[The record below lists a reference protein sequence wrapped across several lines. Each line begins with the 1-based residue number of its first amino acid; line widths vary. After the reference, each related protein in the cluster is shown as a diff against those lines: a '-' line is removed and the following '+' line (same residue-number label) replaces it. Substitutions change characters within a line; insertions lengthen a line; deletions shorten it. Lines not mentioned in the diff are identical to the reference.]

1 MRPIQRGK
9 WSASVAGKLGGNA
22 SFSSRQQ
29 GEKLLFYLKEDL
41 PMLDMNFVRNN
52 PELVKENIRKKFQ
65 DQKLVLVDEVIDL
78 DKQYRA
84 AIQKADNLR
93 GQRKTI
99 SKQIGGLM
107 AKGQKDEAEALKAK
121 VNAMADELAATEKL
135 EEELQAEVR
144 KRMLVIPNIIDPSVP
159 VGKDDSE
166 NVEIERFG
174 EPVVPDFEVPYHVDI
189 MERLSGIDLDSA
201 RKTSGN
207 GFYYLM
213 GDVARLHS
221 AILSY
226 ARDFMID
233 RGFTYCIPPYMIHGN
248 VVTGVMSFAEMENMM
263 YKIEGEDLY
272 LIGTSEHSMIGKF
285 IDTILDEKQLPQT
298 LTSYSPCF
306 RKEVGAHG
314 IEERGVY
321 RIHQFEKQEMIV
333 VCKPEDSPMWFNKL
347 WQNSVDFFRTLDI
360 PVRTLECCSGDLA
373 DLKVKSLDVEA
384 WSPRQQKYF
393 EVGSCS
399 NLGDAQARRLQIR
412 VKGEDGKKYFAH
424 TLNNTVVAPPRMLIA
439 FLENNLQA
447 DGRVRIPQA
456 LRMYMGGKEYIG

>member
-1 MRPIQRGK
+1 
-9 WSASVAGKLGGNA
+9 
-22 SFSSRQQ
+22 
-29 GEKLLFYLKEDL
+29 
-41 PMLDMNFVRNN
+41 MLDIKFLRTN
-52 PELVKENIRKKFQ
+52 PDVVKENIKKKFQ
-65 DQKLVLVDEVIDL
+65 DEKLPLVDKVIEL
-78 DKQYRA
+78 DAEYRA
-84 AIQKADNLR
+84 AKGRGDELR
-93 GQRKTI
+93 ALRNSV
-99 SKQIGGLM
+99 SKEIGGLM
-107 AKGQKDEAEALKAK
+107 AQGKRDEAEVVKQK
-121 VNAMADELAATEKL
+121 VKDMADELAALQVKEAEL
-135 EEELQAEVR
+135 EEEI
-144 KRMLVIPNIIDPSVP
+144 KKIMLVIPNIIDESVP
-159 VGKDDSE
+159 IGKDDSE
-166 NVEIERFG
+166 NVEIQRYG
-174 EPVVPDFEVPYHVDI
+174 EPVTPDFEVPYHVEI
-189 MERLSGIDLDSA
+189 MENLNGIDLDSA

-207 GFYYLM
+207 GFYYLC
-213 GDVARLHS
+213 GDIARLHS

-233 RGFTYCIPPYMIHGN
+233 RGFTYYIPPFMIRSD

-285 IDTILDEKQLPQT
+285 IDSFVPEDELPKT

-333 VCKPEDSPMWFNKL
+333 VCKPEESMKWYDVL
-347 WQNSVDFFRTLDI
+347 WQNSVDFFRSLDI

-373 DLKVKSLDVEA
+373 DLKVKSCDVEA

-399 NLGDAQARRLQIR
+399 NLGDAQARRLGIR
-412 VKGEDGKKYFAH
+412 VKSKDGNYFAH

-439 FLENNLQA
+439 FLENNLNA
-447 DGRVRIPQA
+447 DGSINIPKPLQ
-456 LRMYMGGKEYIG
+456 MYMGGKTKIEK

>member
-1 MRPIQRGK
+1 
-9 WSASVAGKLGGNA
+9 
-22 SFSSRQQ
+22 
-29 GEKLLFYLKEDL
+29 
-41 PMLDMNFVRNN
+41 MLDIRMLREN
-52 PELVKENIRKKFQ
+52 PERVKENIKKKFQ
-65 DQKLVLVDEVIDL
+65 DEKLALVDEVVAFDVEL
-78 DKQYRA
+78 RA
-84 AIQKADNLR
+84 AIKRSDDLR
-93 GQRKTI
+93 NQRNVK
-99 SKQIGGLM
+99 SKEIGKLM
-107 AKGQKDEAEALKAK
+107 AQGARDDAEAVKAEVK
-121 VNAMADELAATEKL
+121 AMADEMAALDGKRETLTEEIK
-135 EEELQAEVR
+135 
-144 KRMLVIPNIIDPSVP
+144 KRMLVIPNIIDDCVP
-159 VGKDDSE
+159 IGKDDSE
-166 NVEIERFG
+166 NVELERFG
-174 EPVVPDFEVPYHVDI
+174 EPVVPDFEIPYHVDI

-221 AILSY
+221 AVLSY

-233 RGFTYCIPPYMIHGN
+233 RGFTYVIPPYMIRGN
-248 VVTGVMSFAEMENMM
+248 VVTGVMSFAEMEGMM

-272 LIGTSEHSMIGKF
+272 LIGTSEHSMIGRF
-285 IDTILDEKQLPQT
+285 IDTFLEEKELPKC

-333 VCKPEDSPMWFNKL
+333 VCHPDESRMWFDKL
-347 WQNSVDFFRTLDI
+347 WQNTVDFFRTLDI

-373 DLKVKSLDVEA
+373 DLKVRSLDVEA

-399 NLGDAQARRLQIR
+399 NLGDAQARRLGIR
-412 VKGEDGKKYFAH
+412 VKNKEKGNYFAH

-439 FLENNLQA
+439 FLENNLNA
-447 DGRVRIPQA
+447 DGTVRIPEA
-456 LRMYMGGKEYIG
+456 LRPYMGGKSQIG